1 VEPLPPASLV
11 VKGRCLENIEEQ
23 FFLLRSC
30 QCAKR
35 RASITI
41 THARFPVCF
50 AEYGALDR
58 DLRSR
63 RSSAPILYGENDTK
77 KPAES

>member
-1 VEPLPPASLV
+1 
-11 VKGRCLENIEEQ
+11 
-23 FFLLRSC
+23 
-30 QCAKR
+30 
-35 RASITI
+35 
-41 THARFPVCF
+41 VCF
-50 AEYGALDR
+50 MEYRALDR